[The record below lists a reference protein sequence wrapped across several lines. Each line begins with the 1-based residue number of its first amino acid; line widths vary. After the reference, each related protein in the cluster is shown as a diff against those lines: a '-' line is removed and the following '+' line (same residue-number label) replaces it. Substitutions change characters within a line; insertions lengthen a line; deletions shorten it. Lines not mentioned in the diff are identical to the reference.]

1 MGRMREGDRMSEPQ
15 FGRLGPV
22 VLLVLAMAGCQ
33 FKGGSKP
40 TGPVIGDLAGE
51 DGGAV
56 ATEVPG
62 NAAAGTVAAGGQRDV
77 EAPEIFSKT
86 DKALWDGRPSL
97 GGIWVAH
104 VDVKDPER
112 VVIRNPA
119 TGKSVT
125 GALFRREVS
134 NPGPSLQL
142 SSDAAEA
149 LGILAGQPTTLQV
162 VALKRVEAAP
172 PPPPVPAPAPTEPAA
187 KVAGTK
193 APPKPD
199 ATAGATAK
207 AAAPG
212 AIEQKPLDPVAK
224 TAAEAI
230 DKAVKKG
237 AAAPAAAPAAAA
249 PATGAPLSAI
259 PAQPAG
265 ALSKPY
271 LQIGIFSTEENAKK
285 AAAQMQKAGLAAQ
298 VKPEKSQDKTLW
310 RVLIGPAATQA
321 ERDAMVAKVK
331 SLGYPDAYAVSK

>member
-1 MGRMREGDRMSEPQ
+1 MSELQ
-15 FGRLGPV
+15 WSRLAPV

-40 TGPVIGDLAGE
+40 AEPVIGDLAGE

-104 VDVKDPER
+104 ADVKDPER

-134 NPGPSLQL
+134 NPGPSLQM

-162 VALKRVEAAP
+162 VALKRVEVAP
-172 PPPPVPAPAPTEPAA
+172 PPPPPAPPPPPTEPAA

-199 ATAGATAK
+199 ASAAAAATAP
-207 AAAPG
+207 A
-212 AIEQKPLDPVAK
+212 AIEQKKLDPVAK

-230 DKAVKKG
+230 DKALKKS
-237 AAAPAAAPAAAA
+237 AAAPAAAPAPATAA
-249 PATGAPLSAI
+249 PDPGAPLSAI

-265 ALSKPY
+265 ALSRPY

>member
-1 MGRMREGDRMSEPQ
+1 MSEPQ
-15 FGRLGPV
+15 FSRLGPT
-22 VLLVLAMAGCQ
+22 VLLVLAIAGCQ

-40 TGPVIGDLAGE
+40 TEPVVGDLAGE
-51 DGGAV
+51 DGAV

-62 NAAAGTVAAGGQRDV
+62 NAAAGTAAAGGQRDV

-104 VDVKDPER
+104 GDVKDPER

-162 VALKRVEAAP
+162 VALKRVEVAP
-172 PPPPVPAPAPTEPAA
+172 PPPPAEPAA

-199 ATAGATAK
+199 AAPTAPAVAP
-207 AAAPG
+207 AA
-212 AIEQKPLDPVAK
+212 IDQKKLDPVAK

-237 AAAPAAAPAAAA
+237 AAAPAAAPAPAPAAA
-249 PATGAPLSAI
+249 PATAAPGTGAPLSAI
-259 PAQPAG
+259 PAQPSG

-285 AAAQMQKAGLAAQ
+285 AAAQMQKAGLGAV